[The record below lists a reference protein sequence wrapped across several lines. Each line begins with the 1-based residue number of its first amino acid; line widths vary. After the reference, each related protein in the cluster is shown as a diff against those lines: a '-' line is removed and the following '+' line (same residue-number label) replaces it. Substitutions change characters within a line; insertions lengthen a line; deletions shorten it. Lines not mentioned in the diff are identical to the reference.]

1 MAKNYIRLFKKYW
14 GYGDQHIPNCW
25 SCYGIAN
32 DIHHI
37 EGRKMG
43 GNNKKNSI
51 DNLIPLCRSCHTRTD
66 YDKEFNNNLKTIL
79 KGRINDYEN
88 NKNIIW

>member
-1 MAKNYIRLFKKYW
+1 MAKDYIRLFKKYW
-14 GYGDQHIPNCW
+14 GYGDQHTPNCW
-25 SCYGIAN
+25 SCDSPAN

-51 DNLIPLCRSCHTRTD
+51 KTRLDLRCITQMIQYLYHIFYVVNVNDNLNA
-66 YDKEFNNNLKTIL
+66 K
-79 KGRINDYEN
+79 
-88 NKNIIW
+88 